1 MTSPQISVRDL
12 DERLKSGD
20 AIRLI
25 DCRET
30 WENEHACLANSIL
43 IPMNDT
49 PAHLDKLRAMEGQ
62 LIVYCHHGVRSLH
75 VVQWLRSQGLTD
87 VLSLAGGIDAWSLEV
102 DPDLP
107 RY

>member
-1 MTSPQISVRDL
+1 MPALEWTCESLKRRL
-12 DERLKSGD
+12 DEGQPVT
-20 AIRLI
+20 LI

-30 WENEHACLANSIL
+30 WEHELVALPDSTL

-49 PAHLDKLRAMEGQ
+49 PARVEEYRAKPGP
-62 LIVYCHHGVRSLH
+62 IVVYCHHGVRSMN
-75 VVQWLRSQGLTD
+75 VVHWLRNQGVED
-87 VLSLAGGIDAWSLEV
+87 VWSLSGGIDHWSLTV

>member
-1 MTSPQISVRDL
+1 MTPPQITVQEL
-12 DERLKSGD
+12 DERRNRGE

-25 DCRET
+25 DCREP
-30 WENEHACLANSIL
+30 WENELVCLEDSTL

-49 PAHLDKLRAMEGQ
+49 PGRIEELRAMEGQ
-62 LIVYCHHGVRSLH
+62 LVVYCHHGVRSLH
-75 VVQWLRSQGLTD
+75 VVQWLRSQGLTE
-87 VLSLAGGIDAWSLEV
+87 VLSLTGGIDAWSLEV

>member
-1 MTSPQISVRDL
+1 MSSVQISVQEL
-12 DERLKSGD
+12 DERRRRGE

-25 DCRET
+25 DCREP
-30 WENEHACLANSIL
+30 WEHELVRLDGAML

-49 PAHLDKLRAMEGQ
+49 PARVDELRAMEGQ
-62 LIVYCHHGVRSLH
+62 LVVYCHHGVRSLH
-75 VVQWLRSQGLTD
+75 VVQWLRTQGLKN

-102 DPDLP
+102 DRDLP

>member
-1 MTSPQISVRDL
+1 MASPQISAKDL
-12 DERLKSGD
+12 DERRRRGE

-25 DCRET
+25 DCREP
-30 WENEHACLANSIL
+30 WENEHVCLEDSTL

-49 PAHLDKLRAMEGQ
+49 PGRIDELRAMEGQ
-62 LIVYCHHGVRSLH
+62 LVVYCHHGVRSLH
-75 VVQWLRSQGLTD
+75 VVQWLRSQGLAG

>member
-1 MTSPQISVRDL
+1 MTSPEISAHEL
-12 DERLKSGD
+12 NERLRRGE

-25 DCRET
+25 DCREP
-30 WENEHACLANSIL
+30 WENELVRLEQSTL

-49 PAHLDKLRAMEGQ
+49 PGRIDELRGIEGQ
-62 LIVYCHHGVRSLH
+62 MVVYCHHGVRSMH

-87 VLSLAGGIDAWSLEV
+87 IVSLAGGIDAWSLEV

>member
-1 MTSPQISVRDL
+1 MTSPEISAKEL
-12 DERLKSGD
+12 DERRQRCE

-25 DCRET
+25 DCREP
-30 WENEHACLANSIL
+30 WENEFVRLEQSTL

-49 PAHLDKLRAMEGQ
+49 PSRVEELRGMEGQ
-62 LIVYCHHGVRSLH
+62 LVVYCHHGVRSMY

-87 VLSLAGGIDAWSLEV
+87 VVSLAGGIDAWSLEV